1 MSASSPIDLVYERQW
16 SSLGNVIKTLTRL
29 GRIGRLYGGFPKFRY
44 TRAGIPA
51 EIIRTFPLGALWNHA
66 AGRLH
71 LPPSF
76 QLEEPRCVG
85 NWVAGH
91 KDLAPTVWANGTA
104 HRFLFPK
111 LKESGRTLILERGS
125 MEPLEYFLR
134 PQRARAEAGYSYTY
148 DIPSQ
153 FHDEIEQ
160 TKLAD
165 LILACSDYVRQS
177 YIARGFAPEKVVDT
191 SFGIDTEA
199 LPFIERAPVHQRPV
213 RIGVIGVIGFRKGL
227 HRLLKIG
234 EWAKRKG
241 LSLEIH
247 FAGPIQDPEAHE
259 MFARSS
265 AECVLHGTLKGAAFH
280 QFLADCDLYAL
291 PSYEEGLPFSVLEA
305 MSTGLGAIVSHDTG
319 AREVVQHGASGL
331 ILKYFADE
339 EFDRELAPLLA
350 DSHLILAYG
359 RAARARILEHYT
371 LDHYFDRLAKALTAA
386 HKHGQWHPAQF
397 KDASSLEPITGSG
410 STV

>member
-1 MSASSPIDLVYERQW
+1 
-16 SSLGNVIKTLTRL
+16 
-29 GRIGRLYGGFPKFRY
+29 
-44 TRAGIPA
+44 
-51 EIIRTFPLGALWNHA
+51 
-66 AGRLH
+66 
-71 LPPSF
+71 
-76 QLEEPRCVG
+76 VG
-85 NWVAGH
+85 NWVAKH
-91 KDLAPTVWANGTA
+91 ADLAPTVWANGTA

-125 MEPLEYFLR
+125 MEPFEYFLR

-148 DIPSQ
+148 DIPAQ

-191 SFGIDTEA
+191 SFGIDTDA

-213 RIGVIGVIGFRKGL
+213 RVGVVGVIGFRKGL

-247 FAGPIQDPEAHE
+247 FSGPIQDPEAYE

-265 AECVLHGTLKGAAFH
+265 ANCVLHGTLKGGAFSR
-280 QFLADCDLYAL
+280 FWNDCDLYAL

-305 MSTGLGAIVSHDTG
+305 MSTGLAAIVSNDTG
-319 AREVVQHGASGL
+319 AREPVQHGKSGL
-331 ILKYFADE
+331 VLQRFDDD
-339 EFDRELAPLLA
+339 EFDTELGP
-350 DSHLILAYG
+350 ILQDPAHIVAMG
-359 RAARARILEHYT
+359 RAARKRILDQYTLEHY
-371 LDHYFDRLAKALTAA
+371 FKRAAKAL
-386 HKHGQWHPAQF
+386 HLVRSDSK
-397 KDASSLEPITGSG
+397 S
-410 STV
+410 

>member
-1 MSASSPIDLVYERQW
+1 MNPASPIDLVYERQW
-16 SSLGNVIKTLTRL
+16 SSLGNVVKTLTRL
-29 GRIGRLYGGFPKFRY
+29 GRMGRLYGGFPKFRY

-51 EIIRTFPLGALWNHA
+51 EIIRTFPLAALWNHA

-76 QLEEPRCVG
+76 QLEEPRWVG

-125 MEPLEYFLR
+125 MEPVEFFLR
-134 PQRARAEAGYSYTY
+134 TQRARSEAGYSYTY
-148 DIPSQ
+148 DIPP
-153 FHDEIEQ
+153 HILDEIEQ

-191 SFGIDTEA
+191 SFGIDTA
-199 LPFIERAPVHQRPV
+199 AFPFITRAQVRQRPT
-213 RIGVIGVIGFRKGL
+213 RIGVVGVIGFRKGL

-241 LSLEIH
+241 IAIEIH

-259 MFARSS
+259 MFARSD
-265 AECVLHGTLKGAAFH
+265 ANCIFHGTLKRVELR

-305 MSTGLGAIVSHDTG
+305 MSTGLGAIVSNDTG
-319 AREVVQHGASGL
+319 ARELVKHGVSGL
-331 ILKYFADE
+331 ILGHFDDDE
-339 EFDRELAPLLA
+339 LDQELAPLLT
-350 DSHLILAYG
+350 DSHQILLYG
-359 RAARARILEHYT
+359 RAARDRILENYT
-371 LDHYFDRLAKALTAA
+371 LKHYFQRLTKALTATNS
-386 HKHGQWHPAQF
+386 K
-397 KDASSLEPITGSG
+397 
-410 STV
+410 

>member
-1 MSASSPIDLVYERQW
+1 MHPASPIDVVYERQW
-16 SSLGNVIKTLTRL
+16 RPMPYPVFALQRL
-29 GRIGRLYGGFPKFRY
+29 GRMGRLYGGFPKFRY
-44 TRAGIPA
+44 TGAGVPA
-51 EIIRTFPLGALWNHA
+51 EIIRTFPLAALWNHA

-76 QLEEPRCVG
+76 QLEEPRWVG

-125 MEPLEYFLR
+125 MEPVEYFLR

-148 DIPSQ
+148 DIPPQ

-177 YIARGFAPEKVVDT
+177 YIARGFTPEKVVDT
-191 SFGIDTEA
+191 SFGIVTDA
-199 LPFIERAPVHQRPV
+199 LPFIERSPVHQRPV
-213 RIGVIGVIGFRKGL
+213 RIGVVGVIGFRKGL
-227 HRLLKIG
+227 HRILKIG

-241 LSLEIH
+241 ISVEFH

-259 MFARSS
+259 MFAQTR
-265 AECVLHGTLKGAAFH
+265 AKCILHGTIKGEK
-280 QFLADCDLYAL
+280 LRGLLSSCDLYCL

-319 AREVVQHGASGL
+319 AREVVQHGISGL
-331 ILKYFADE
+331 ILEHFSDD
-339 EFDRELAPLLA
+339 EFDRQLLPLLA
-350 DSHLILAYG
+350 DSCQILAYG

-371 LDHYFDRLAKALTAA
+371 LNHYLHRLAHALNSANN
-386 HKHGQWHPAQF
+386 K
-397 KDASSLEPITGSG
+397 
-410 STV
+410 

>member
-1 MSASSPIDLVYERQW
+1 
-16 SSLGNVIKTLTRL
+16 
-29 GRIGRLYGGFPKFRY
+29 
-44 TRAGIPA
+44 
-51 EIIRTFPLGALWNHA
+51 
-66 AGRLH
+66 
-71 LPPSF
+71 
-76 QLEEPRCVG
+76 
-85 NWVAGH
+85 
-91 KDLAPTVWANGTA
+91 
-104 HRFLFPK
+104 
-111 LKESGRTLILERGS
+111 